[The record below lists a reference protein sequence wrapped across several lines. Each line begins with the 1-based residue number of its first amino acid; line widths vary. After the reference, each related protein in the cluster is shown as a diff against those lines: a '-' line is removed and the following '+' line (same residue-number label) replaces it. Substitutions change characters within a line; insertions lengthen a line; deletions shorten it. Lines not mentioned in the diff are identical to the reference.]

1 MGNVNGGTPDGH
13 FAILLVDVA
22 LGDGIER
29 GGRFVQHEDGRVL
42 IERTGQHQPLQLA
55 AGKLL
60 CVFIHFFHQVGVHA
74 MGQGA
79 DLVSQAGSFQA
90 VLHPRAVKAF
100 QILRHIL
107 RDARGHQGKVLV
119 HSAQQGLVRGA
130 VIRPDVAAVQPHFA
144 AGRVVESTQQLHQR
158 GFARAIQAYDGQ
170 LFARRDGQIDVR
182 KHIFFRARIAKGN
195 VAQFQRACIARPER
209 GRRFTA
215 FQRKRFGIRPKFAY
229 GGKLQALPVQR
240 GEGRK
245 DARDPCG
252 EAADGRK
259 VQQEFCHRQFARQGL
274 RDEIGIGY
282 AIARQ
287 GEQRIDGVGQKIAFA
302 GARVEGM
309 IGAPRA
315 AKHLFN
321 PGPHAE
327 NA

>member
-1 MGNVNGGTPDGH
+1 M
-13 FAILLVDVA
+13 
-22 LGDGIER
+22 
-29 GGRFVQHEDGRVL
+29 
-42 IERTGQHQPLQLA
+42 
-55 AGKLL
+55 
-60 CVFIHFFHQVGVHA
+60 
-74 MGQGA
+74 
-79 DLVSQAGSFQA
+79 
-90 VLHPRAVKAF
+90 HPRAVEAF

-130 VIRPDVAAVQPHFA
+130 VIRPDVAAVQPYFA

-170 LFARRDGQIDVR
+170 LFAWSDGQIDVR
-182 KHIFFRARIAKGN
+182 KNIFFRARIAKGN
-195 VAQFQRACIARPER
+195 VAQLQLARLARPER
-209 GRRFTA
+209 GRHFSA
-215 FQRKRFGIRPKFAY
+215 FQWKRFGIRPKFAY

-259 VQQEFCHRQFARQGL
+259 VQQKFRHRQFARQNL
-274 RDEIGIGY
+274 CDEIGVGHSV
-282 AIARQ
+282 ARQ

-327 NA
+327 NAQVFAQGGVFRLVQDVIHPLEGLFFLAAVAVAPAQDAMGAEKARRAGRQRYGHEQRIEGGEQRKI